1 MICNR
6 SRESG
11 MESKMPENDVISLA
25 KARKAPSTPASE
37 FVGEGIEL
45 IRSGVDGARLQA
57 RQSR

>member
-1 MICNR
+1 
-6 SRESG
+6 
-11 MESKMPENDVISLA
+11 MPENDVISLA